1 MPFESPRKRIRF
13 SHEEWLTPQKIA
25 DQLIQELE
33 DKSFLGFREER
44 NHLQDLILRT
54 LNGGE
59 SNSVLIMGGVG
70 VGKTA
75 FLNQVLAD
83 VTKERAK
90 TKVVED
96 NVLVVRLSGWLQVDD
111 RLALKEIT
119 RQLHLDNVVGDKVFG
134 SFADHLEFLLASLKA
149 GDQKSSKPV
158 VFVLDQF
165 DLFCEHHNQ
174 TLLYNLFDTAQSRA
188 VPMIIIGLTPRID
201 VVEMMEKR
209 VKSRF
214 CHRSIHLNNPTSFN
228 GYLEYFQHF
237 LSPQIG
243 NPDKSWKRHLKDK
256 FLDTNSPGKKVLNQL
271 YDMDSSISHLKYIL
285 HEALFQFL
293 SDPNGSSFEPEH
305 LEVAAKLW
313 RPNFDEELLLG
324 LTVLDLAL
332 AVAVKNT
339 AFNKV
344 DRHVNFEMVFHEFK
358 TFVNRK
364 CSMLNF
370 DRSII
375 MKSWENL
382 IHLEILR
389 PLDRGAK
396 VQNEYKDYIMDIM
409 DLDLTKVV
417 DKVPGIPL
425 DLRDWAK
432 TGFRESA

>member
-1 MPFESPRKRIRF
+1 MF
-13 SHEEWLTPQKIA
+13 
-25 DQLIQELE
+25 
-33 DKSFLGFREER
+33 
-44 NHLQDLILRT
+44 
-54 LNGGE
+54 
-59 SNSVLIMGGVG
+59 VL
-70 VGKTA
+70 
-75 FLNQVLAD
+75 
-83 VTKERAK
+83 
-90 TKVVED
+90 
-96 NVLVVRLSGWLQVDD
+96 
-111 RLALKEIT
+111 
-119 RQLHLDNVVGDKVFG
+119 KVFG

-174 TLLYNLFDTAQSRA
+174 TLLYNLFDMAQSRG

-214 CHRSIHLNNPTSFN
+214 CHRSIHLNNPTSLN
-228 GYLEYFQHF
+228 EYLEYFQHF

-243 NPDKSWKRHLKDK
+243 NPDKSWKRLLKDN
-256 FLDTNSPGKKVLNQL
+256 FLDSNAPGRKVLNQI
-271 YDMDSSISHLKYIL
+271 YDIDSSISHLKCVL
-285 HEALFQFL
+285 HDALFQC
-293 SDPNGSSFEPEH
+293 SADPNGAPFGPEH
-305 LEVAAKLW
+305 VEMAVKLW
-313 RPNFDEELLLG
+313 QPNFDEELLLG

-339 AFNKV
+339 AANKM

-358 TFVNRK
+358 SFVNKK

-370 DRSII
+370 DRSVI

-382 IHLEILR
+382 IHLEIIR

-396 VQNEYKDYIMDIM
+396 VQNEYKDYMLDIM
-409 DLDLTKVV
+409 DTDLTKVV